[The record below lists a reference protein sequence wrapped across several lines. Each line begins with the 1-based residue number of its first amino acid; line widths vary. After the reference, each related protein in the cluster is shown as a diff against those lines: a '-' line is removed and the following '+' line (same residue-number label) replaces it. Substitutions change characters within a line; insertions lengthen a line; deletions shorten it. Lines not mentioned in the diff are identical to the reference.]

1 MVCAVTSPLRS
12 SYQGSPNLCWF
23 RREKCVDFVEGNIS
37 RKNNIMQDVRL
48 SNCCAIAYVILFQ
61 KIWRALV
68 YMNLIDSHR
77 RVDEGVTV
85 GNCRMNRLLCSL
97 RTNWHY
103 MRGSFQQGLQHAFD
117 LFYSACDQAGTK
129 ISTKKTELL
138 CFSRR
143 PKQCTACFH
152 DNKPG
157 LILIFTPKFTLG
169 LIFGRC
175 LILIYQKME
184 LQSKN

>member
-1 MVCAVTSPLRS
+1 MEHIPKKSHFARCPALELLCYSLFDPL
-12 SYQGSPNLCWF
+12 
-23 RREKCVDFVEGNIS
+23 
-37 RKNNIMQDVRL
+37 
-48 SNCCAIAYVILFQ
+48 Q

-117 LFYSACDQAGTK
+117 LFYSACDQPGTK
-129 ISTKKTELL
+129 ISAKKTELL